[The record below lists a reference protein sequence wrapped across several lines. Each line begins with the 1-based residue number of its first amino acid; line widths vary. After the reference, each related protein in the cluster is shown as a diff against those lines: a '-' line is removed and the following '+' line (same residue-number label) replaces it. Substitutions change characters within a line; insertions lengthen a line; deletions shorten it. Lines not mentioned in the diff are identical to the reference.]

1 MVAADSY
8 DVIVLGSGIAG
19 LATVLAAS
27 EQGLRPLLIEKSEKL
42 GGGTTNSYGLIW
54 IGDNHL
60 ARAAGYEDN
69 RADVV
74 RYMRFLAGGEERDAN
89 LLAFVDWSPR
99 ALQFFESCGVSF
111 RLTHGITDH
120 YYGVA
125 PGAQGEGRTVE
136 AELISGYDL
145 GAWRDR
151 VRVPV
156 GTPFF
161 VTAEEQIAW
170 GGINR
175 FSSWDQTLVRE
186 RRERDIRGK
195 GVGLICRFLKAILA
209 RAVPILMGEGIERLT
224 LEGDRVSGVELR
236 GGRQITAR
244 RGVVLATGGYES
256 NPDLVRDFEGL
267 PNWLSLYPA
276 SIMGDGLM
284 LATEIGAAVRT
295 IRNNLQLFLA
305 FPLPP
310 DASGEEAQTHLA
322 GIIELCSPHTIVVN
336 QAGKRFADESYF
348 QGMVPA
354 LRHFDPATH
363 CYSNLPCYLI
373 FDQNYAAA
381 YSFAGRHA
389 GAEIPGWVS
398 QAEDPRALGA
408 KLGVNADGL
417 AATIRRFNDFCHT
430 GADKDFRRG
439 ELAWRLARD
448 KGLPSGQNP
457 SLGPLDK
464 PPFYGIELIPAG
476 GSSAGVLTNEN
487 AQVLHRRG
495 QPLPGLYATGNTAAK
510 VEFGAGYQAGLTL
523 ASGMTFA
530 YLAVD
535 HMLKALKP
543 ISRDIYI

>member
-1 MVAADSY
+1 MVVADSH
-8 DVIVLGSGIAG
+8 DVVVLGSGIAR

-27 EQGLRPLLIEKSEKL
+27 ERGLRPLLIEKSEKL

-60 ARAAGYEDN
+60 ARAAGYKDN

-89 LLAFVDWSPR
+89 LLAFVDWSPLV
-99 ALQFFESCGVSF
+99 LQFFESCGVSF

-125 PGAQGEGRTVE
+125 PGARGEGRTVE
-136 AELISGYDL
+136 AELISGYEL

-156 GTPFF
+156 GVPFF
-161 VTAEEQIAW
+161 VTAEEQVAW

-175 FSSWDQTLVRE
+175 FSAWDQTLVRE

-195 GVGLICRFLKAILA
+195 GVGLVCQFLKAILA
-209 RAVPILMGEGIERLT
+209 RAVPILTGEHVEHLM
-224 LEGDRVSGVELR
+224 LEDNHVSGIDLR
-236 GGRQITAR
+236 DGRQIAAR

-276 SIMGDGLM
+276 SIIGDGLL
-284 LATEIGAAVRT
+284 LATEIGAAVST

-310 DASGEEAQTHLA
+310 DAPGNEPQTHLA
-322 GIIELCSPHTIVVN
+322 GIIELCSPHTVVVN
-336 QAGKRFADESYF
+336 QAGERFADESYF

-354 LRHFDPATH
+354 LRYFDPATH
-363 CYSNLPCYLI
+363 RYPNLPCYLI

-381 YSFAGRHA
+381 YSFAGRPA
-389 GAEIPGWVS
+389 GAEIPEWVA
-398 QAEDPRALGA
+398 QGENPHALGA

-417 AATIRRFNDFCHT
+417 AATIRRFNDFCHI
-430 GADKDFRRG
+430 GVDNDFRRG
-439 ELAWRLARD
+439 ALAWRLAHD
-448 KGLPSGQNP
+448 STLPIGHNP
-457 SLGPLDK
+457 SIGPLDK
-464 PPFYGIELIPAG
+464 PPFYGIELGLAG
-476 GSSAGVLTNEN
+476 GSSAGVLTDEK
-487 AQVLHRRG
+487 AQVLNRRG
-495 QPLPGLYATGNTAAK
+495 KPLPGLYAIGNTAAK

-535 HMLKALKP
+535 HMLRASMP
-543 ISRDIYI
+543 FNRDT

>member
-1 MVAADSY
+1 MVVADSY
-8 DVIVLGSGIAG
+8 DVVVLGSGMAG

-27 EQGLRPLLIEKSEKL
+27 ERGLRPLLIEKSEKL

-69 RADVV
+69 RADIV
-74 RYMRFLAGGEERDAN
+74 RYLRFLAGGEERDAN

-125 PGAQGEGRTVE
+125 PGARGEGRTVE
-136 AELISGYDL
+136 AELISGDDL

-156 GTPFF
+156 GVPFF

-175 FSSWDQTLVRE
+175 FSNWDQTLVRE

-195 GVGLICRFLKAILA
+195 GVGLICQFLKAILA
-209 RAVPILMGEGIERLT
+209 RAVPILTGERIEHLT
-224 LEGDRVSGVELR
+224 LEGKRVSGIELSD
-236 GGRQITAR
+236 GRQIAAH

-256 NPDLVRDFEGL
+256 NRDLVHDFEGL

-276 SIMGDGLM
+276 SITGDGLL

-305 FPLPP
+305 FQLPP
-310 DASGEEAQTHLA
+310 DTPDEEPQTHLA

-363 CYSNLPCYLI
+363 CYPNLPCYLI
-373 FDQNYAAA
+373 FDHNYAVA

-389 GAEIPGWVS
+389 GAEIPGWVV
-398 QAEDPRALGA
+398 QAEGPRALGA
-408 KLGVNADGL
+408 KLGVNGDSL
-417 AATIRRFNDFCHT
+417 AATIRRFNDFCRT

-439 ELAWRLARD
+439 ELAWRLAQDRT
-448 KGLPSGQNP
+448 LVSGQNP
-457 SLGPLDK
+457 SLGLLDK
-464 PPFYGIELIPAG
+464 PPFYGIELAPAG
-476 GSSAGVLTNEN
+476 GSSAGVLTDEN
-487 AQVLHRRG
+487 AQVLHSRG
-495 QPLPGLYATGNTAAK
+495 KPLLGLYAIGNAAAK

-523 ASGMTFA
+523 ASGMTFG

-535 HMLKALKP
+535 HMLKASKP
-543 ISRDIYI
+543 ISRDT

>member
-1 MVAADSY
+1 MVVADSY
-8 DVIVLGSGIAG
+8 DVVVLGSGIAG

-27 EQGLRPLLIEKSEKL
+27 ERGLCPLLIEKSEKL

-125 PGAQGEGRTVE
+125 SGAGGEGRTVE
-136 AELISGYDL
+136 AELLSGYDL

-151 VRVPV
+151 GACRWEFHSSSLRKSRSP
-156 GTPFF
+156 G
-161 VTAEEQIAW
+161 A
-170 GGINR
+170 GINR
-175 FSSWDQTLVRE
+175 FSNWDQTRVRE
-186 RRERDIRGK
+186 RQERDIRGK
-195 GVGLICRFLKAILA
+195 GVGLICQVLKAILA
-209 RAVPILMGEGIERLT
+209 RAVPILTGERIERLT
-224 LEGDRVSGVELR
+224 LEGDRVSGIELAR
-236 GGRQITAR
+236 GRQIAAR

-256 NPDLVRDFEGL
+256 NPDLVRDFECL

-276 SIMGDGLM
+276 SITGDGLL

-305 FPLPP
+305 FPLPS
-310 DASGEEAQTHLA
+310 DAPREEPQSHLA

-363 CYSNLPCYLI
+363 GYPNLPCYLI
-373 FDQNYAAA
+373 FDQNYAAT
-381 YSFAGRHA
+381 YSFAGHSA
-389 GAEIPGWVS
+389 GAEIPGWVA
-398 QAEDPRALGA
+398 QAEDPRVLGA
-408 KLGVNADGL
+408 KLGINTDGL
-417 AATIRRFNDFCHT
+417 AATIGRFNDFCRT

-439 ELAWRLARD
+439 ELAWRLAHDRAIA
-448 KGLPSGQNP
+448 SGQNP

-464 PPFYGIELIPAG
+464 PPFYGIELAPAG
-476 GSSAGVLTNEN
+476 GGSAGVLTDEN
-487 AQVLHRRG
+487 AQVLHNRG
-495 QPLPGLYATGNTAAK
+495 KPILGLYATGSTAAK

-535 HMLKALKP
+535 HMLKASKP
-543 ISRDIYI
+543 IGRDT